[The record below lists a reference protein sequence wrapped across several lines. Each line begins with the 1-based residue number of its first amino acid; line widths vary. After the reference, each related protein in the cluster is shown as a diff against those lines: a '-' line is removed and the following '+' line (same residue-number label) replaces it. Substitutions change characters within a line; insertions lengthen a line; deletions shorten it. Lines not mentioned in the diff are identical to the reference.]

1 MKDENESEFKKLL
14 SESNIDLDKVLSEKK
29 DGDISHEKE
38 YIDTN
43 VSHDGLHDGGGDEI
57 FLHKK
62 DGLQNKIFTQLKSLK
77 YNFNSSEILDLHG
90 FTVIEAEIQINHFLE
105 YSYKNNAKYLLIIHG
120 KGLNNKDGI
129 APIKKLVEKILTNS
143 PHVLAASSANKKDGG
158 HGATYLI
165 LKR

>member
-1 MKDENESEFKKLL
+1 MLIENLCTSSACK
-14 SESNIDLDKVLSEKK
+14 IDFE
-29 DGDISHEKE
+29 GDIYTSDLMDVLENRSQ
-38 YIDTN
+38 IDIPML
-43 VSHDGLHDGGGDEI
+43 VSFQVSSCDED
-57 FLHKK
+57 L
-62 DGLQNKIFTQLKSLK
+62 
-77 YNFNSSEILDLHG
+77 YDLHS
-90 FTVIEAEIQINHFLE
+90 TLSDYFLE

-129 APIKKLVEKILTNS
+129 APIKKLVEKVLINS

>member
-1 MKDENESEFKKLL
+1 MKDDNESEFEKLF

-29 DGDISHEKE
+29 DGDIFYKKE
-38 YIDTN
+38 YIHTT
-43 VSHDGLHDGGGDEI
+43 VSHDDLHEGGGDEI

-77 YNFNSSEILDLHG
+77 YNFNTSEILDLHG
-90 FTVIEAEIQINHFLE
+90 FTIADAEIQINYFLE
-105 YSYKNNAKYLLIIHG
+105 NNYKNNAKYLLIIHG

-129 APIKKLVEKILTNS
+129 APIKKLVEKILINS

-165 LKR
+165 LKK

>member
-1 MKDENESEFKKLL
+1 M
-14 SESNIDLDKVLSEKK
+14 
-29 DGDISHEKE
+29 
-38 YIDTN
+38 
-43 VSHDGLHDGGGDEI
+43 SHDDLYDGGGNKVFI
-57 FLHKK
+57 HKK
-62 DGLQNKIFTQLKSLK
+62 DGLQNKVLSQLKSLK
-77 YNFNSSEILDLHG
+77 YKFNELEILDLHG
-90 FTVIEAEIQINHFLE
+90 FTTMEAEIEINSFLE
-105 YSYKNNAKYLLIIHG
+105 YGFKNNLKYLLIIHG